1 MQGRELGLPGP
12 FLHLGGWAVSRVHR
26 FQNSGCPGA
35 GWEAA
40 SGTLSLQGDNL
51 GLIQTNLLWAVGP
64 LTDLM
69 RPVRG
74 GTAWPV
80 GSSLRLGGIFPLL
93 WRKHEGCSSGGPKV
107 GPQVGAEGG
116 AA

>member
-1 MQGRELGLPGP
+1 MSCRAP
-12 FLHLGGWAVSRVHR
+12 
-26 FQNSGCPGA
+26 CPA
-35 GWEAA
+35 CVCF
-40 SGTLSLQGDNL
+40 SLSLCR
-51 GLIQTNLLWAVGP
+51 TPVRP
-64 LTDLM
+64 V

-80 GSSLRLGGIFPLL
+80 GSSLRLGGVFPLL